1 MSARLQTKQPVSP
14 QGLSPAQKEEL
25 TKHNAHAHVDF
36 NRLVDKGCDPIELWV
51 HLQLLK
57 KPPFLSDD
65 WKQIFRMHPRQAKQA
80 LARIRKS
87 AQDISHLNTYKFRL
101 LTNFR
106 KDLEKLPDLLRE
118 FALEVETI
126 LRSAGP
132 QQHPALNTARCLLV
146 QYVKDKTGKF
156 YDKEVSSLIRV
167 DYYSHGMWRRKNC
180 RQAVSR

>member
-1 MSARLQTKQPVSP
+1 MPKRIQTKQPAPLIS
-14 QGLSPAQKEEL
+14 LSPAQKEEL
-25 TKHNAHAHVDF
+25 TKYNAHAHVDF
-36 NRLVDKGCDPIELWV
+36 NRLVDKGCDPIELWD

-65 WKQIFRMHPRQAKQA
+65 WKQIFRMQPRQVRQA
-80 LARIRKS
+80 LARIKKC
-87 AQDISHLNTYKFRL
+87 ADDISRLNTYKFRL

-106 KDLEKLPDLLRE
+106 KGLEKLPDLLRE
-118 FALEVETI
+118 FISEVETI
-126 LRSAGP
+126 LRNGGP

-180 RQAVSR
+180 RYTVSP